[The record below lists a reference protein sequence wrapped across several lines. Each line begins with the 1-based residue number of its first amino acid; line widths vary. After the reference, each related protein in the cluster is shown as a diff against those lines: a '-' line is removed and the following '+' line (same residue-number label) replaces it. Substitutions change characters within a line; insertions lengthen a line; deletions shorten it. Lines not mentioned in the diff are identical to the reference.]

1 MKYNNG
7 RMHKKNNPH
16 VRRNNNNNN
25 VENVPKKEENEDV
38 PSLEFLNSLPD
49 DKKKDYIGEFLFKA
63 IQSHEISVNNKLDID
78 IIGRITG
85 MILDIKDFNEI
96 FKITTN
102 PTYLTERINEALNLI
117 KNSNENR

>member
-1 MKYNNG
+1 
-7 RMHKKNNPH
+7 
-16 VRRNNNNNN
+16 
-25 VENVPKKEENEDV
+25 
-38 PSLEFLNSLPD
+38 
-49 DKKKDYIGEFLFKA
+49 
-63 IQSHEISVNNKLDID
+63 
-78 IIGRITG
+78 